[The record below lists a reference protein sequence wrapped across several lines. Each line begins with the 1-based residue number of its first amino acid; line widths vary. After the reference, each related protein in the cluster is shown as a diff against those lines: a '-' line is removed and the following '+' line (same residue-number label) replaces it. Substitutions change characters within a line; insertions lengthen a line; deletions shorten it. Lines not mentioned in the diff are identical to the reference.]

1 MRNYLSEKWILD
13 KRINLGNVFTA
24 GIIAIS
30 IFWWAAQIEKRIA
43 VLEVQLKTHYDG
55 VHRLSAHIDKLM
67 EHH

>member
-1 MRNYLSEKWILD
+1 MKNYLGEKWILD

-24 GIIAIS
+24 GMIAVS

-55 VHRLSAHIDKLM
+55 VQRLTSQLDKLV
-67 EHH
+67 EHL